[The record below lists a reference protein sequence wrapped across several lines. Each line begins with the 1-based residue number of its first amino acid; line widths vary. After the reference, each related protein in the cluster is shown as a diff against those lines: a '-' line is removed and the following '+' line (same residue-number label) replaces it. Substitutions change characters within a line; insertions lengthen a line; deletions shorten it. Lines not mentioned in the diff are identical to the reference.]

1 MTRVTAAQGLGEC
14 LRLAEEAEANK
25 GAAETA
31 AAAARAEMLKSETP
45 QQKAAREREE
55 MAARGKK

>member
-1 MTRVTAAQGLGEC
+1 M
-14 LRLAEEAEANK
+14 RLAEEAEANK

-45 QQKAAREREE
+45 QKKAAREREE